1 MSGSVGSKPKS
12 EVMSLGE
19 VEVRRDEFCS
29 EPDDAEGDAAAK
41 SMVVVREQERLSAV
55 LLVVKKKA
63 EFPRP
68 TQNQATFEARGS
80 GSNADSRK
88 GAPQIVSPSGFW
100 RLRGYSLLCLLHAV
114 EVGLKLG

>member
-1 MSGSVGSKPKS
+1 
-12 EVMSLGE
+12 MSLGE

-88 GAPQIVSPSGFW
+88 GAPQIVSPSGTLASQGLF
-100 RLRGYSLLCLLHAV
+100 APMPPTTV